1 MFMKNMIVYRLPE
14 GWSVTVEELTKQLEK
29 NAFQGC
35 GTSENVAI
43 GWTAPQENSA
53 LVHTVNNQHLLAIKR
68 EEKILPAAV
77 VARFAKERARK
88 VEEEEGRRVGRKEM
102 RELREEIAIELLP
115 RAFTLEKQVFV
126 WIDPRGWIVVDTSS
140 TSRAEEALELLRKSI
155 DPLPVIKLVNPIKSP
170 SACMSGWLANN
181 EAPTG
186 FTLDQDLEL
195 CSAEK
200 AKVRYVKHTLEGEQ
214 IKQYLA
220 EGKTAT
226 KLALTWADKISFILT
241 DNLQIKRLVFLDI
254 LKEQSDG
261 QAENEDERFDL
272 DFTLMAGE
280 LSQLLTALL
289 SALGGE
295 AEAQ

>member
-1 MFMKNMIVYRLPE
+1 MFLKNMIVFRLPK
-14 GWSVTVEELTKQLEK
+14 GWPVTSEELAEQLARK
-29 NAFQGC
+29 AFQEC
-35 GTSENVAI
+35 GTSDSVSI
-43 GWTAPQENSA
+43 GWASPRENGA
-53 LVHTVNNQHLLAIKR
+53 LVHTVNNQHLLVLKR

-88 VEEEEGRRVGRKEM
+88 IEDEEGRRVGRKEM
-102 RELREEIAIELLP
+102 RELREAIAVELLP

-126 WIDPRGWIVVDTSS
+126 WIDPRGWIVVDTASA
-140 TSRAEEALELLRKSI
+140 SRAEEALELLRKSVE
-155 DPLPVIKLVNPIKSP
+155 PLPEIKLVKTVMTP
-170 SACMSGWLANN
+170 SACMSQWLASE
-181 EAPTG
+181 EAPAG

-195 CSAEK
+195 CSAEH

-214 IKQYLA
+214 IKQHLA

-241 DNLQIKRLVFLDI
+241 DTLQIKRVVFLDI

-261 QAENEDERFDL
+261 QAENEEERFDI

-280 LSQLLTALL
+280 LSQLLTALVG
-289 SALGGE
+289 ALGGE
-295 AEAQ
+295 VEAE